1 VGAPT
6 SSKKLGAEIPISD
19 KTIEKRNTVCG
30 RSRAGSADV
39 QEGVSALNFLLATP
53 RAAPPD
59 HVSCHFYYYVAP
71 WS

>member
-1 VGAPT
+1 MGAPT

-19 KTIEKRNTVCG
+19 KTIEKRNTVVWSLSC
-30 RSRAGSADV
+30 RLADV